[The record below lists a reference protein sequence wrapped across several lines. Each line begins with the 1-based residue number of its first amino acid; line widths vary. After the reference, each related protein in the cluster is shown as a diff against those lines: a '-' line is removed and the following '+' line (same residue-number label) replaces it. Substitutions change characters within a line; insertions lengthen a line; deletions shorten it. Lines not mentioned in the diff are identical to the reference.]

1 MLCDWG
7 MAENEFSPLLEAVVL
22 CSGSTLELL
31 LSSVM
36 FTDLIGSDVFGTEVL
51 LVPVRNDCLRFEILP
66 RRVFDCLGAVLICGS
81 QGVVVTDSAGSD
93 STESWS
99 KVPSG
104 SLSSCTSIGGS
115 VIWAENAVKYDFVG
129 SQHSASGFRLELFGL
144 PCVRKLL
151 RFRLLRSIIGYMRGI
166 SIGVIICLI
175 DFIDREGRVAKVS

>member
-22 CSGSTLELL
+22 CSGSILEVL
-31 LSSVM
+31 LSSVT
-36 FTDLIGSDVFGTEVL
+36 FTDLLGSDVFINEVL
-51 LVPVRNDCLRFEILP
+51 LIPVLNDCLRFDILS
-66 RRVFDCLGAVLICGS
+66 RRVFDCLGGVLICGS
-81 QGVVVTDSAGSD
+81 RGVVVTDSSGSY

-104 SLSSCTSIGGS
+104 SLSSYKSIGGS

-151 RFRLLRSIIGYMRGI
+151 
-166 SIGVIICLI
+166 
-175 DFIDREGRVAKVS
+175 